1 MFENAYDDGA
11 YEEDQGPFWQDQLD
25 KAAKVFDKWEKR
37 GKKVVRRYRDERD
50 AIEMPRMK
58 FNILWSNISVLF
70 PALYGRMAKPEVSR
84 RYSDQDPVGRLASTM
99 LERVIEYE
107 VTQFGDFDS
116 AMQGV
121 VQDRLL
127 PGRGTAWVRYEP
139 IIVNEQ
145 PELTGMPEL
154 NPDEGVEITN
164 TEEIER
170 VDSAHSPV
178 DYVYW
183 TDFLHSPARTWDE
196 VWWVSRWVYMTP
208 EEGIERFGDVFK
220 NVPLHDQND
229 DIDSKNPM
237 TAKATYGKKA
247 KVAEIWNK
255 RTKKVCWVAKG
266 YPQALDERDDP
277 LELEGFFPCPK
288 PLLATTTNGSM
299 IPVPDYCEYEDQ
311 AQELDNLTQRIYLL
325 VKACKA
331 VGVFNAEFKELG
343 RLFTEGVD
351 NKLFPVTA
359 WAAMS
364 EKGGLKGA
372 IDMMDTSAIIK
383 TLQQLYQSREV
394 VKQSIYEICGISD
407 IIRGASNANETLGA
421 QQLKANFGSLRL
433 RATQGDVARFATDLF
448 RIKAQIVC
456 KFYPPELIVEMS
468 GVMNTPEGQNP
479 QLLQAAVQML
489 SNSTIRDFHIQV
501 EADTL
506 AQIDEQAEKQ
516 SAVEAIEAITG
527 FLQNGLPMVQQAP
540 EMLPLFGEMLL
551 FTVRRFR
558 AGRSLESSIEQA
570 MQALQQK
577 AQMAQQQPQQDPE
590 MLKLQAE
597 QQAEQMRMQ
606 AQAQTEQMKMQ
617 AQAQLEQ
624 AKAQLDMQMQ
634 DAKAQADMQLEQ
646 MKEQFALQLANNELQ
661 VKARE
666 MQGKEEYERWKAELD
681 AATKIMVAR
690 IGSNPGVDLPV
701 VEAASAQITNELGG
715 TIVQAMDK
723 MALMHDQMAN
733 LHGQTMQN
741 IGEAMQKLNAPKK
754 VVRGADGLVIG
765 VETV

>member
-1 MFENAYDDGA
+1 MYENAYDDGA
-11 YEEDQGPFWQDQLD
+11 YEEDQGPFWHDQLD
-25 KAAKVFDKWEKR
+25 KASKVFDKWEKR

-139 IIVNEQ
+139 IIVGQEA
-145 PELTGMPEL
+145 PEAATGIEPQ
-154 NPDEGVEITN
+154 EGIEITN
-164 TEEIER
+164 TEEVER

-220 NVPLHDQND
+220 NVPLHDQNED
-229 DIDSKNPM
+229 VDAKNPM

-266 YPQALDERDDP
+266 YPQALDERNDP

-311 AQELDNLTQRIYLL
+311 AQELDNITQRIYLL

-516 SAVEAIEAITG
+516 NATEAVQAIG
-527 FLQNGLPMVQQAP
+527 LFLRDALPMVQQAP
-540 EMLPLFGEMLL
+540 EMLPMASEMLL
-551 FTVRRFR
+551 FLVRRYR
-558 AGRSLESSIEQA
+558 AGRSLESAIEQA
-570 MQALQQK
+570 MKSLQAKAQQALS
-577 AQMAQQQPQQDPE
+577 QPPQNTE
-590 MLKLQAE
+590 MMKLQAE
-597 QQAEQMRMQ
+597 QQAEQGRMQ

-624 AKAQLDMQMQ
+624 AKAQLEMQMQ
-634 DAKAQADMQLEQ
+634 QAKAQADMQLEQ
-646 MKEQFALQLANNELQ
+646 MKEQFAQQLANNELQ

-690 IGSNPGVDLPV
+690 IGSNPGMDLPV
-701 VEAASAQITNELGG
+701 IEAASAQITNELGG